1 MAKQTFLG
9 SRIRRLRKEAGYTQA
24 KLAEHLEIS
33 PSYLNLLERNERAL
47 TVPLLLKLAE
57 LFRLDLKT
65 YAEDDEGRLDADL
78 KEVLSDPLF
87 AGRTFRDADHRELL
101 GTSTDAARA
110 FVDLYRAYRKSRE
123 DAQTI
128 AAKLSDEEKI
138 FALETS
144 RVPAE
149 EVSDAIQRH
158 VNHYPELEN
167 AGAALREEARLDGA
181 RGDPFSRLVRYI
193 EERHGVHVEIATAD
207 ALEGAVRRFVPAR
220 KRLLLSEALPPA
232 SLTFQLAH
240 QIALV
245 AAGEALTGLAG
256 AEPLTTDESRRL
268 YRVSLA
274 NYLAAAM
281 LMPYERFHESARSVR
296 YDVELLEH
304 RFRCSFE
311 QVCHRL
317 VTLQRPGAEGV
328 PLHLVRID
336 IAGNISKRFSGS
348 GVHFAR
354 YSGACP
360 LWNVHASFLTPGFI
374 RTQLSEMPDGTRYFS
389 VARTVRKA
397 GGGHQVRQ
405 SRLAFEMGCEA
416 KHARDLVYADGVD
429 LAAAAVPV
437 GVSCRL
443 CERMDCRQRAF
454 PPMHHRL
461 DVDENERGLSFY
473 YSPGRA
479 RRQSG

>member
-1 MAKQTFLG
+1 MPRQALHGT
-9 SRIRRLRKEAGYTQA
+9 RIRRLRKDAGYTQA
-24 KLAEHLEIS
+24 KLAELLEIS
-33 PSYLNLLERNERAL
+33 PSYVNLLEKNERAL

-57 LFRLDLKT
+57 LFRVDLKT
-65 YAEDDEGRLDADL
+65 FAEDDEGRLVAEL
-78 KEVLSDPLF
+78 KEVFGDPLF
-87 AGRTFRDADHRELL
+87 AGRKLRDADLRDLL
-101 GTSTDAARA
+101 AASPDAARA
-110 FVDLYRAYRKSRE
+110 IVELYRAYRKSRE
-123 DAQTI
+123 DAQAV
-128 AAKLSDEEKI
+128 AASLSDEQRI
-138 FALETS
+138 FGPETA

-149 EVSDAIQRH
+149 DVSDAIQRH
-158 VNHYPELEN
+158 ANHYPALES
-167 AGAALREEARLDGA
+167 AAAALRAEAHLDGA
-181 RGDPFSRLVRYI
+181 RGDPFARLVRYV
-193 EERHGVHVEIATAD
+193 ESTHGMHVDIAAAD
-207 ALEGAVRRFVPAR
+207 ALEGAVRRYDPER
-220 KRLLLSEALPPA
+220 KRLHLSEALPPA

-245 AAGEALTGLAG
+245 VARDALDTATDGEDSLS
-256 AEPLTTDESRRL
+256 TDESRRL

-274 NYLAAAM
+274 NYLASAM
-281 LMPYERFHESARSVR
+281 LMPYERFLEAARSVR
-296 YDVELLEH
+296 YDIELLEH

-317 VTLQRPGAEGV
+317 TTLQRPGAEGI

-336 IAGNISKRFSGS
+336 IAGNISKRFAASGI
-348 GVHFAR
+348 HFAR

-360 LWNVHASFLTPGFI
+360 LWNVHAAFLTPGFI

-405 SRLAFEMGCEA
+405 SRLAIELGCEA
-416 KHARDLVYADGVD
+416 RHARGIVYADGVD
-429 LAAAAVPV
+429 LDAAAVPV

-454 PPMHHRL
+454 PPVHHRL

-473 YSPGRA
+473 YSPRNA
-479 RRQSG
+479 RG